1 MTSIHLRFQH
11 NGVRWFEGKKINEN
25 YEEIKKDMFGYL
37 LQDQSAD
44 SDSSEEEL
52 GWSEGNV
59 SQRLGDQKM
68 KTKEARWK
76 GDLVW

>member
-11 NGVRWFEGKKINEN
+11 NGVRWFDGKKINEN